1 MNAIIGLLED
11 VLIYF
16 YKLTNDYGLA
26 IIIITV
32 IIKIITI
39 PLTQKQLVSTRK
51 MQELEPQRKKI
62 QEKYKN
68 DREKMNQAIL
78 DLWKEN
84 NINPAAG
91 CLPLLIQFPILI
103 GMFRVISNPVKLPL
117 LEGFSPIFLGVN
129 LTAIVSKL
137 PLPVAAGA
145 VIITG
150 VSTFAQQWIM
160 MPDKSQK
167 SMLIVMPAMMA
178 WFSYRFPAGLV
189 LYWVLN
195 NILSLAHHLILVKP
209 GQKGALESKE

>member
-1 MNAIIGLLED
+1 MNSIIGLLES

-26 IIIITV
+26 IILLSIV
-32 IIKIITI
+32 IKIATI
-39 PLTQKQLVSTRK
+39 PLTQKQMISTRK

-68 DREKMNQAIL
+68 DKEKMNQAIL
-78 DLWKEN
+78 NLWKEN

-103 GMFRVISNPVKLPL
+103 GMFRLISNPVKLPL
-117 LEGFSPIFLGVN
+117 LDGFSPLFLGID
-129 LTAIVSKL
+129 LTEIVSKL
-137 PLPVAAGA
+137 PVAVAMGA
-145 VIITG
+145 IIITG
-150 VSTFAQQWIM
+150 ASTFLQQWIM

-195 NILSLAHHLILVKP
+195 NILSLAHHLILIKP
-209 GQKGALESKE
+209 SQKGALENEK